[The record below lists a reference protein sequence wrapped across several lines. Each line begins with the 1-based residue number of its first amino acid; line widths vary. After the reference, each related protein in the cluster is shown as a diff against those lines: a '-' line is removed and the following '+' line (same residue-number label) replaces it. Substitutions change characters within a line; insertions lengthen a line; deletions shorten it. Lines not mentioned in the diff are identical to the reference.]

1 MIGWHAGAVH
11 GRGTCMWNDMLVVG
25 VPLAEKALR
34 TLIVYAFLIICLRLA
49 GKRELAQLNSFDLVV
64 LLLLSNTVQNAII
77 GNDNS
82 LVGGLFG
89 ATMLIFINWIL
100 VRVSYK
106 YNQFDRLLEG
116 DPVKLVQNGQL
127 LEDQCAKQLITRM
140 EIEIAARKQGFDS
153 LADVREAMLEP
164 GGALTF
170 AGKEPSLDETHYRD
184 LVARL
189 DRIAQRVEAL
199 HDSQR
204 VQP

>member
-1 MIGWHAGAVH
+1 
-11 GRGTCMWNDMLVVG
+11 MWNDMLVVG

-153 LADVREAMLEP
+153 RADVREAMLEP

>member
-1 MIGWHAGAVH
+1 
-11 GRGTCMWNDMLVVG
+11 MWNDMLVVG

>member
-1 MIGWHAGAVH
+1 
-11 GRGTCMWNDMLVVG
+11 MWNDMVVSG
-25 VPLAEKALR
+25 VPLVEKALR
-34 TLIVYAFLIICLRLA
+34 TLVVYAFLIICLRLA

-77 GNDNS
+77 GNDTS

-89 ATMLIFINWIL
+89 AATLIVINWVL

-106 YNQFDRLLEG
+106 YRHVDRLLEG
-116 DPVKLVQNGQL
+116 DPVMLVQNGQL
-127 LEDQCAKQLITRM
+127 LEDQCAKQLITQM

-153 LADVREAMLEP
+153 LADVREAVLEP

-189 DRIAQRVEAL
+189 NRIAERVEAL
-199 HDSQR
+199 QNSR
-204 VQP
+204 AAK

>member
-1 MIGWHAGAVH
+1 
-11 GRGTCMWNDMLVVG
+11 MWNDMLVLG

-34 TLIVYAFLIICLRLA
+34 TLVVYAFLIICLRLA

-89 ATMLIFINWIL
+89 ATTLIVINWVL

-106 YNQFDRLLEG
+106 HRRFDRLLEG
-116 DPVKLVQNGQL
+116 DPITLVQNGKL
-127 LEDQCAKQLITRM
+127 LEDQCAKQLITQM

-153 LADVREAMLEP
+153 LADVREAVLEP

-170 AGKEPSLDETHYRD
+170 AGKEPSLDEKHYRD
-184 LVARL
+184 LIERL
-189 DRIAQRVEAL
+189 DRIAQRVEVLGA
-199 HDSQR
+199 SQR